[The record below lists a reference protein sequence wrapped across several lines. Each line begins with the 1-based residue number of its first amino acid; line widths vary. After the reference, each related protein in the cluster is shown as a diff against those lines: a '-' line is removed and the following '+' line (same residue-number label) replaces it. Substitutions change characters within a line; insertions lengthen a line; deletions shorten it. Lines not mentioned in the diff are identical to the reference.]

1 MLDAQRL
8 MVLAEVAHAGSIA
21 SAAQRLA
28 FTPSAVSQQLG
39 KLERDLGC
47 QLLQRHPRGVTLTPA
62 GQVLLSHAET
72 VLGELRTAE
81 QAVRAAL
88 DSAPA
93 RLAVGTFASAGQS
106 LVPRALARFRQ
117 HHPDVAL
124 ALLDIEPPDGYGLV
138 RTGDLDLLITHR
150 YPGMPLP
157 EPHGLTRQLLMHD
170 PLRLVLPASHPLAD
184 KRRFTAAEL
193 ARQEWISG
201 GVGVPNRV
209 CLELTARAAGFAPH
223 IAFETRDYQVTLAL
237 IKAGLGIS
245 LVPASVLGHTS
256 HRGVAIRRFPGTV
269 PARDIYLLH
278 RKRPTALVTSIIT
291 IILGP
296 DVGAGAYGALR
307 DSLSPVLCLPAAVG
321 RARVRLHSHARAGD
335 FWWCRPGRRGRPSAV
350 LRRLSD
356 RSGRRRGGDTDG
368 RRRGGG
374 PVRPVGGGLARPGGD
389 GRRRPAAA

>member
-28 FTPSAVSQQLG
+28 FTPSAVSQQIG

-47 QLLQRHPRGVTLTPA
+47 QLLHRHPRGVTLTPA
-62 GQVLLSHAET
+62 GQVLLSHAEA

-81 QAVRAAL
+81 QAVRAAM

-106 LVPRALARFRQ
+106 LAPQALARFRQ

-124 ALLDIEPPDGYGLV
+124 TLLDIEPPDGYGLV

-157 EPHGLTRQLLMHD
+157 EPHGLARQLLMHD
-170 PLRLVLPASHPLAD
+170 PLHLVLPSSHPLAG
-184 KRRFTAAEL
+184 RRQLTAAEL

-201 GVGVPNRV
+201 AAGMPNRV
-209 CLELTARAAGFAPH
+209 CLELAARTAGFQPH
-223 IAFETRDYQVTLAL
+223 IAYETRDYQVTLAL

-245 LVPASVLGHTS
+245 LVPASVLGHVR
-256 HRGVAIRRFPGTV
+256 HRALKIRQFPGTA

-278 RKRPTALVTSIIT
+278 RKRPTALVTDIIT
-291 IILGP
+291 
-296 DVGAGAYGALR
+296 
-307 DSLSPVLCLPAAVG
+307 VLTQ
-321 RARVRLHSHARAGD
+321 LHPHQAPPETS
-335 FWWCRPGRRGRPSAV
+335 
-350 LRRLSD
+350 
-356 RSGRRRGGDTDG
+356 
-368 RRRGGG
+368 
-374 PVRPVGGGLARPGGD
+374 ARPES
-389 GRRRPAAA
+389 